1 MNFAIT
7 WLFDKLG
14 YMPKIDMQVG
24 KIQADDESP
33 EFKMWPFPVEQEKPK
48 KQVKKT
54 TVKKTVPKKK
64 PLETKFTVGKPKAIK
79 KANKRLKKA
88 EQ

>member
-24 KIQADDESP
+24 KVNLDVKPP
-33 EFKMWPFPVEQEKPK
+33 EFQMWPFPVEQEKPK
-48 KQVKKT
+48 KQVKKAT
-54 TVKKTVPKKK
+54 TRKPAAKKTVAKKT
-64 PLETKFTVGKPKAIK
+64 TKVAKKAI
-79 KANKRLKKA
+79 
-88 EQ
+88 

>member
-24 KIQADDESP
+24 KINLDLQSP
-33 EFKMWPFPVEQEKPK
+33 DFKMWPFPSQEEKRKPA
-48 KQVKKT
+48 
-54 TVKKTVPKKK
+54 VKKTV
-64 PLETKFTVGKPKAIK
+64 AK
-79 KANKRLKKA
+79 KAKAATKKTTKA
-88 EQ
+88 KAK